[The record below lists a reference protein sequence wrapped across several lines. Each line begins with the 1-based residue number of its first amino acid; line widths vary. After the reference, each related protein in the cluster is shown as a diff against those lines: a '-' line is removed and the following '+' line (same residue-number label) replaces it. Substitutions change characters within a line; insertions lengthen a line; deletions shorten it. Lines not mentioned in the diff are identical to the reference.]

1 MLLEQLLPKLE
12 IQSLNPVIGKF
23 YLTSTVLKLHWIDE
37 NLKKRPGMAQLKNY
51 LFAMEVMIKS
61 FCKSTAEESINF

>member
-1 MLLEQLLPKLE
+1 
-12 IQSLNPVIGKF
+12 
-23 YLTSTVLKLHWIDE
+23 
-37 NLKKRPGMAQLKNY
+37 MAQLKNY